1 MDDERSHGNL
11 TPIVDIARK
20 YEDPNISH
28 NFSTTLMSL
37 DLSAKTMSLDDLPEG
52 VATLSPGHARS
63 FLCIGGLTAPG
74 DISACSWAKGGGGEV
89 VNNEKLELVLNDGL
103 VERVLN
109 NPASAYPIHAEIRS
123 ELAIFDP
130 ALDNTP
136 FAKKRAAYAKR
147 ITSLA
152 AFETKI
158 MDSFPEREEEFLK
171 YRSELEEYL
180 QICSKY
186 LE

>member
-1 MDDERSHGNL
+1 MDDERSHGSL

-20 YEDPNISH
+20 YEDPNTSH
-28 NFSTTLMSL
+28 NFSTTLRSL
-37 DLSAKTMSLDDLPEG
+37 DLSTKTVSLDDLPEG

-74 DISACSWAKGGGGEV
+74 DISACSWAREGDDGV
-89 VNNEKLELVLNDGL
+89 VGNEKLQLVLNDGL

-136 FAKKRAAYAKR
+136 YAEKRDTYAKK
-147 ITSLA
+147 IISLA

-158 MDSFPEREEEFLK
+158 MDRFPEREEEFLK

>member
-1 MDDERSHGNL
+1 VDDERSHGSL

-20 YEDPNISH
+20 YEDPNTSH
-28 NFSTTLMSL
+28 NFSTTLKSL
-37 DLSAKTMSLDDLPEG
+37 DLSTKT

-74 DISACSWAKGGGGEV
+74 DISACSWAKGGGDGV
-89 VNNEKLELVLNDGL
+89 VGNEKLQLVLNDGL

-130 ALDNTP
+130 VLDNTP
-136 FAKKRAAYAKR
+136 YAEKRAAYAKR

-158 MDSFPEREEEFLK
+158 MDRFPEREEEFLK